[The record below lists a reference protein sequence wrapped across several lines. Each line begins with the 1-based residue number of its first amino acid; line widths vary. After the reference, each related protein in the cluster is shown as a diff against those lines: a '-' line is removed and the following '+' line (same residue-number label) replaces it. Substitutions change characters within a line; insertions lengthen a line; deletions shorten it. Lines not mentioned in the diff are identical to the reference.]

1 MTSWQGTPVAVNPDD
16 TPIGDAYLTHEAVR
30 AVLERQDNRCAGCSA
45 VLDAGSTYFDLR
57 LPVICGGPHTLGNL
71 AALCP
76 SCHRN
81 HMRRIRKQFADH
93 RNK

>member
-1 MTSWQGTPVAVNPDD
+1 MIPERGTHAAMYFDD
-16 TPIGDAYLTHEAVR
+16 MPIGDAYLTHEAVR

-45 VLDAGSTYFDLR
+45 PLDAGSTYFDLR
-57 LPVICGGPHTLGNL
+57 RPAICGGSHTLGNL

-76 SCHRN
+76 SCHLN
-81 HMRRIRKQFADH
+81 HMRRIREGFADH